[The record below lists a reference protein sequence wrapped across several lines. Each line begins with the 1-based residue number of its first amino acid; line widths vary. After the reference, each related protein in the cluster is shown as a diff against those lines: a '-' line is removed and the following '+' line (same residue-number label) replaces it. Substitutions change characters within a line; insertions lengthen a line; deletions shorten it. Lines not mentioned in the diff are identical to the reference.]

1 MNPLLQQILPLG
13 NPHLRVKAEP
23 VRDLHDLQL
32 QSDKELLQEVLE
44 AFRQEH
50 DFGRA
55 IAAPQIGVLRR
66 MIALNLNDRRFVMFN
81 PRIIWHS
88 EETFNMWDDCMCFPS
103 LLVRVRRHKSIQVS
117 YRDES
122 WNEHVWSDL
131 DQPTSEL
138 LQHEIDHLDGV
149 LAIDHA
155 VTNEDVI
162 SREAFQQM
170 PDYFLE
176 KVDYVIPL
184 PAYRKSPL
192 RPERA

>member
-1 MNPLLQQILPLG
+1 MNPLLQQTLPLG

-32 QSDKELLQEVLE
+32 QSDMELLQEVLE

-50 DFGRA
+50 GFGRA

-66 MIALNLNDRRFVMFN
+66 MIALHLNDRRFLMFN
-81 PRIIWHS
+81 PRVIWHS
-88 EETFNMWDDCMCFPS
+88 QETFTMWDDCMCFPS
-103 LLVRVRRHKSIQVS
+103 LLVRLRRHKSISVS

-122 WNEHVWSDL
+122 WNEHIWSDL

-155 VTNEDVI
+155 ITNDDII

>member
-32 QSDKELLQEVLE
+32 QSDKVLLQEVLE

-66 MIALNLNDRRFVMFN
+66 MIALHLNDRRFVIFN

-88 EETFNMWDDCMCFPS
+88 EETFTMWDDCMCFPS
-103 LLVRVRRHKSIQVS
+103 LLVRVRRHKSISVS
-117 YRDES
+117 YRDED
-122 WNEHVWSDL
+122 WTEHVWSDV

-155 VTNEDVI
+155 ITNQDII